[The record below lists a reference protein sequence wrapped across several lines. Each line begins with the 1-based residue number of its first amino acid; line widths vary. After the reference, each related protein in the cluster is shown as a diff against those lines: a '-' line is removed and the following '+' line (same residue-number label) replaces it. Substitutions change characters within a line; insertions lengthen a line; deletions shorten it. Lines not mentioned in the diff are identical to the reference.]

1 MMYSSQRAQAIQ
13 KKDVA
18 YLSAG
23 IHDNILLDSYRTE
36 TSVAGNTFIELKF
49 VSKDGQSVTV
59 TEWEPSKGPNT
70 NDADFNNKCDNQFK
84 RIDQILSCFYPDDK
98 DREFEGEN
106 FKDLVTWVINKLDKA
121 DKSILLRIKVV
132 YNDKGYTTLP
142 KYAKYTFIEPMS
154 KVNEGKSVIV
164 KLGIDQ
170 FDKPV
175 IADTEKEDPNP
186 LMQVDNI
193 NINDNPNGLPF

>member
-59 TEWEPSKGPNT
+59 TEWEPSKGLNT
-70 NDADFNNKCDNQFK
+70 NDTDFNNKCDNQFK

-98 DREFEGEN
+98 DREFEGED

-121 DKSILLRIKVV
+121 DKSILLRVKVV

-175 IADTEKEDPNP
+175 IADKEKEDPNP

>member
-23 IHDNILLDSYRTE
+23 IHDNVLLDSYRTE

-49 VSKDGQSVTV
+49 VKDGQSVLV

-98 DREFEGEN
+98 DREFEGED
-106 FKDLVTWVINKLDKA
+106 FKDLVAWVIDKLDKA
-121 DKSILLRIKVV
+121 DKSILLRVKVV

-164 KLGIDQ
+164 
-170 FDKPV
+170 
-175 IADTEKEDPNP
+175 NP

-193 NINDNPNGLPF
+193 SINDNPNGLPF

>member
-59 TEWEPSKGPNT
+59 TEWEPSKGANT

-98 DREFEGEN
+98 DREFEGED
-106 FKDLVTWVINKLDKA
+106 FKDLVAWVIDKLDKA
-121 DKSILLRIKVV
+121 DKSILLRVKVV

-175 IADTEKEDPNP
+175 IADKEKEDPNP

>member
-49 VSKDGQSVTV
+49 VKDGQSVLV
-59 TEWEPSKGPNT
+59 TEWEPCKGPNA

-175 IADTEKEDPNP
+175 IADKEKADPNP

-193 NINDNPNGLPF
+193 SINDNPNGLPF

>member
-59 TEWEPSKGPNT
+59 TEWEPSKGLNT

-175 IADTEKEDPNP
+175 IADKEKEDPNP

>member
-59 TEWEPSKGPNT
+59 TE
-70 NDADFNNKCDNQFK
+70 
-84 RIDQILSCFYPDDK
+84 
-98 DREFEGEN
+98 
-106 FKDLVTWVINKLDKA
+106 
-121 DKSILLRIKVV
+121 
-132 YNDKGYTTLP
+132 
-142 KYAKYTFIEPMS
+142 
-154 KVNEGKSVIV
+154 
-164 KLGIDQ
+164 
-170 FDKPV
+170 
-175 IADTEKEDPNP
+175 
-186 LMQVDNI
+186 
-193 NINDNPNGLPF
+193 

>member
-59 TEWEPSKGPNT
+59 TEWEPSKGPNI

-175 IADTEKEDPNP
+175 IADKEKADPNP

-193 NINDNPNGLPF
+193 SINDNPNGLPF

>member
-36 TSVAGNTFIELKF
+36 TSVAGNTLIELRF

-59 TEWEPSKGPNT
+59 TEWDHSNGLNT

-84 RIDQILSCFYPDDK
+84 RIDQILSCF
-98 DREFEGEN
+98 
-106 FKDLVTWVINKLDKA
+106 
-121 DKSILLRIKVV
+121 
-132 YNDKGYTTLP
+132 
-142 KYAKYTFIEPMS
+142 
-154 KVNEGKSVIV
+154 
-164 KLGIDQ
+164 
-170 FDKPV
+170 
-175 IADTEKEDPNP
+175 
-186 LMQVDNI
+186 
-193 NINDNPNGLPF
+193 